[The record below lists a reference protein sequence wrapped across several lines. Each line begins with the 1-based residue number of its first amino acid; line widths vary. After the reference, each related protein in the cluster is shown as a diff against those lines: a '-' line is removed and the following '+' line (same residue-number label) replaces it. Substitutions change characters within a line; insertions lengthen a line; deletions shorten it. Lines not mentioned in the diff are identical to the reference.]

1 MPKASPIVQWK
12 NVDPY
17 SYQTFPF
24 LSLPGEL
31 RNMIYQAH
39 FQLPERMIEFGDKLL
54 FRAQPALTRVNKQV
68 RTESLSIYYSER
80 TFLLRV
86 HLGDDRAVYDQHE
99 MGYADFCRMMRA
111 FEPAEESDRADS
123 GHFSRVSDLRVRI
136 RLGLSRPRAI
146 FGSVGRRWLP
156 LLRRVGEDDTD
167 WADQKGVGTLV
178 WRWMRKENILGCA
191 MPETQERLVQV
202 LRLLA
207 LRLNS
212 DVWTFVAYD
221 L

>member
-1 MPKASPIVQWK
+1 
-12 NVDPY
+12 
-17 SYQTFPF
+17 
-24 LSLPGEL
+24 
-31 RNMIYQAH
+31 
-39 FQLPERMIEFGDKLL
+39 MIEFGDKLL

-68 RTESLSIYYSER
+68 RAESLSIYYSER

-99 MGYADFCRMMRA
+99 MGCADFCRAMSAFAPSQESNRA
-111 FEPAEESDRADS
+111 GS
-123 GHFSRVSDLRVRI
+123 GHFSHVRDLRVRI
-136 RLGLSRPRAI
+136 RLGLSKPRTI
-146 FGSVGRRWLP
+146 FGSVGRRLLP
-156 LLRRVGEDDTD
+156 LLRRVGEDDTN
-167 WADQKGVGTLV
+167 WADRTGVGTLV

-207 LRLNS
+207 LHLNS